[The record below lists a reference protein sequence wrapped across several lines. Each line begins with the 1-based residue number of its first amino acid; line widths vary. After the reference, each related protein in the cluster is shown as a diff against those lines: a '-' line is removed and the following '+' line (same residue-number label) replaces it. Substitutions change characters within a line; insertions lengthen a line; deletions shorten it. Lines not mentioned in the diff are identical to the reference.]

1 MNIEYL
7 TQILN
12 NRLNAL
18 IQGKDQA
25 FIIGDL
31 NRITEIEAEIISVQD
46 TLSKLNLLTT
56 ISSAAT
62 AANTTP
68 LAVVQTG
75 IDAINNGAL
84 NYTASGDGDLTPL
97 SQYDLSSY
105 ATDPAYEQKL
115 ITILSSMGAMND
127 QATIEQFIKNA
138 SPSSPLTGEMIL
150 SAAQAYSIDTRLLL
164 AMLNLE
170 SSFGTTGVG
179 ATTFNPGNVGNT
191 GADTHTFPTWA
202 FGVNAVAE
210 WLGKHRK
217 LSADN
222 ISTSTPNTLN

>member
-7 TQILN
+7 TQVLN

-18 IQGKDQA
+18 VLAKDQA

-31 NRITEIEAEIISVQD
+31 NRITEVEAEINSVQD

-56 ISSAAT
+56 ISTAAT

-68 LAVVQTG
+68 MTVVQTG

-84 NYTASGDGDLTPL
+84 NYSASGDGDLTPL

-105 ATDPAYEQKL
+105 ATDPVYEQKL
-115 ITILSSMGAMND
+115 TTILSSMGAMND
-127 QATIEQFIKNA
+127 QATIEQFIKNT
-138 SPSSPLTGEMIL
+138 SPSSPLTGEMVL

-191 GADTHTFPTWA
+191 GTDTHTFPTWA

-210 WLGKHRK
+210 WLNKHRK
-217 LSADN
+217 LSTA
-222 ISTSTPNTLN
+222 TSTPNTLN